1 MKTRKKIHLSRGV
14 SHLLIVN
21 GKLLIRGGKKKER
34 SRNKSYDDKSFGW
47 ANEKEIQMAI
57 GDDLKY
63 VDNDKDEDQVFKA
76 MKEPDQKKRYVFVN
90 EVDDPEDDLPDK
102 H

>member
-1 MKTRKKIHLSRGV
+1 M
-14 SHLLIVN
+14 LIVN

-76 MKEPDQKKRYVFVN
+76 MKEPDQKKRFVFVN
-90 EVDDPEDDLPDK
+90 GVDDPEDDLPDK

>member
-1 MKTRKKIHLSRGV
+1 M
-14 SHLLIVN
+14 LIVN

>member
-1 MKTRKKIHLSRGV
+1 M
-14 SHLLIVN
+14 LIVN

-63 VDNDKDEDQVFKA
+63 VGNDKDEDQVFKA

>member
-1 MKTRKKIHLSRGV
+1 M
-14 SHLLIVN
+14 LIVN
-21 GKLLIRGGKKKER
+21 GKLLIRGSKKKER

>member
-34 SRNKSYDDKSFGW
+34 SRNKSCDDKSFGW

>member
-1 MKTRKKIHLSRGV
+1 M
-14 SHLLIVN
+14 LIVN
-21 GKLLIRGGKKKER
+21 GKLLIRGGKRKER
-34 SRNKSYDDKSFGW
+34 SRNESYDDKSFGW

>member
-76 MKEPDQKKRYVFVN
+76 MKEPDQKKRFVFVN

>member
-1 MKTRKKIHLSRGV
+1 M
-14 SHLLIVN
+14 LIVN

-76 MKEPDQKKRYVFVN
+76 MKESDQKKRYVFVN